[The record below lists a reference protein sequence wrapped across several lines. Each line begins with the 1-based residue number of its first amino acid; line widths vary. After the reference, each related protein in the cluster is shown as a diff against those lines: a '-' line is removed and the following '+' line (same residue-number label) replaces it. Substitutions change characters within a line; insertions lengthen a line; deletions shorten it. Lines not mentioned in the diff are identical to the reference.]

1 MIANKNSVHIMS
13 FSVYTPDSIIGSKAL
28 SLNAK

>member
-1 MIANKNSVHIMS
+1 MIANKNSVHFIS
-13 FSVYTPDSIIGSKAL
+13 FSVYTPDSIIELNAP